1 MPTTPPATD
10 PTNNPPAQPQAPRR
24 ITAATFQ
31 YNLDATPDPTN
42 PANYFS
48 PVQGQLP
55 QSGDTVQ
62 LLGSTMTLH
71 GHTLD
76 GVQIVM
82 GRHAGMVAM
91 PDPVLNMTG
100 DAVPTSVA
108 VWCPPDEGS
117 HAIVNVTGEN
127 ALNAMIAGSGDA
139 LHPTKSTMEINVAD
153 NAMMDGQITV
163 VDSVMNIRAQGP
175 NATFNMTGPN
185 DSDIVRAHGSDGFIH
200 IEPNMIGTGKMQLH
214 FSNLELGG
222 SVTPQLAFDVSD
234 SSELKIDHADTFHGI
249 INLQAGSTL
258 FLKDMHPLGVAHGD
272 GGTFG
277 FTDASGRSVDFQ
289 MHYDTAKY
297 GWNAAANPDGLSV
310 YLVAK

>member
-1 MPTTPPATD
+1 MPATPPASS
-10 PTNNPPAQPQAPRR
+10 PTNTSPPQPQPERR
-24 ITAATFQ
+24 VTAATFQ
-31 YNLDATPDPTN
+31 YNLDATPDPSN
-42 PANYFS
+42 PSNYFS

-55 QSGDTVQ
+55 QSGDIVD
-62 LLGSTMTLH
+62 LLGSTMNLH
-71 GHTLD
+71 GHVLD
-76 GVQIVM
+76 GVQIIM
-82 GRHAGMVAM
+82 GRHEGMVAM

-100 DAVPTSVA
+100 DAVPTDVA
-108 VWCPPDEGS
+108 VWCPKDEGS

-127 ALNAMIAGSGDA
+127 TLNAMIAGSGDP

-153 NAMMDGQITV
+153 NAIMDGHITV

-175 NATFNMTGPN
+175 NATFNMTGPA

-214 FSNLELGG
+214 FSSVELGG
-222 SVTPQLAFDVSD
+222 SVTSQLAFDVSD

-258 FLKDMHPLGVAHGD
+258 FLKDMHPLNIAHGD

-277 FTDASGRSVDFQ
+277 FTDASGRTVDFQ
-289 MHYDTAKY
+289 MHYDTGKLD
-297 GWNAAANPDGLSV
+297 WNAQAQSDGLSV